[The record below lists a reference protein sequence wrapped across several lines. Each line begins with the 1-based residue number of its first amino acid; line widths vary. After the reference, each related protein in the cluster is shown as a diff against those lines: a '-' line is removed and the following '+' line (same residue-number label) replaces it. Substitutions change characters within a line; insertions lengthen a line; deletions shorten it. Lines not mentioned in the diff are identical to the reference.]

1 MNAPESIPRESFAS
15 LLERARQPFPA
26 SRKVYVPGQLHADLR
41 VPVRD
46 IALTNGEQVSVY
58 DTSGPYTDPNA
69 VIDVRRGLASVR
81 DGWIEARGDTE
92 SYAGRN
98 RVALDDGQKS
108 DDAVRLAALRAEAA
122 ALQRQPRR
130 AQSGANVTSRCITPG
145 AASSRQRW
153 NTSRSARTASA
164 SGWSSTSRTPP
175 ASTA

>member
-1 MNAPESIPRESFAS
+1 MNAPESTPRESFAS
-15 LLERARQPFPA
+15 LLERARQPFPS

-58 DTSGPYTDPNA
+58 DTSGPYTDPDA

-81 DGWIEARGDTE
+81 GSWIEARGDTE

-130 AQSGANVTSRCITPG
+130 RRRGRNARCGVVPC
-145 AASSRQRW
+145 RK
-153 NTSRSARTASA
+153 
-164 SGWSSTSRTPP
+164 P
-175 ASTA
+175 ALS